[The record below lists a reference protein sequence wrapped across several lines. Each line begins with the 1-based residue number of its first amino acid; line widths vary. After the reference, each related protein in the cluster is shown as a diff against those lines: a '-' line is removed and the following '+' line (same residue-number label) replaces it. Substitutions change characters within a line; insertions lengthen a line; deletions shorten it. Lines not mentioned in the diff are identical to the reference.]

1 LTCILR
7 AAVPFALSLS
17 MCLVASGCARTYD
30 GSIVPSYTTKMIT
43 NGVPHFEIKKTDLLP
58 PRRLAEYPQSPV
70 TPVAESQPARVYTP
84 PPARE
89 PARILP
95 QIGDDVPRNV
105 TCHNGVAPGGR
116 VRVVCL

>member
-1 LTCILR
+1 
-7 AAVPFALSLS
+7 
-17 MCLVASGCARTYD
+17 M
-30 GSIVPSYTTKMIT
+30 
-43 NGVPHFEIKKTDLLP
+43 KKTDLLP
-58 PRRLAEYPQSPV
+58 PRRLAEFPDSPA
-70 TPVAESQPARVYTP
+70 TPVAESRPANVAPAP
-84 PPARE
+84 PRQ